1 MTEASDLN
9 RAAYDRWSVTGSQ
22 ARFVDPETGQELRP
36 VNHAHTDEEVM
47 GAALRAGL
55 RSAQSLDIAGDEDLA
70 TLNADWRRHI
80 GRPMIRIWVFKRTA
94 ATV

>member
-9 RAAYDRWSVTGSQ
+9 RAAYDRWSVVYQ
-22 ARFVDPETGQELRP
+22 R
-36 VNHAHTDEEVM
+36 
-47 GAALRAGL
+47 
-55 RSAQSLDIAGDEDLA
+55 LDIAGDEDLA

-80 GRPMIRIWVFKRTA
+80 GRTMIRIWVFERTV

>member
-9 RAAYDRWSVTGSQ
+9 RAAYDRWSV
-22 ARFVDPETGQELRP
+22 VY
-36 VNHAHTDEEVM
+36 
-47 GAALRAGL
+47 
-55 RSAQSLDIAGDEDLA
+55 QSLEIAGDEDLA

-80 GRPMIRIWVFKRTA
+80 GRPMMRTWVFRRTA